1 VLALISYRQNAGQEE
16 NLEVVRDRR
25 LRDVESLRDL
35 TAAELRG
42 RGDLLNHS
50 EARRIAESP
59 ERPHERT
66 VVQLTDLPRH
76 HDPFNVG
83 AGRGAAKLRRPK
95 KLAAPARPLDHR
107 SKLMPPRSK
116 RALLWTSTTYFG
128 EGLPWSFLHQMGT
141 EFLTAIGASNTQI
154 GATSLLHLA
163 VTFKFAWSPVLDLFG
178 KRRTWLWALQIVLGL
193 GMFAVAA
200 LAPSVGPHRN
210 LTEFWL
216 VLSALAVV
224 HATHDIA
231 CDGFYLQALDT
242 KDQALYSGTRLG
254 AYRLALIVGSWGLVH
269 LAGKTSWLWGFG
281 AAGALM
287 IVTALVNA
295 VVMPHPSE
303 QGPRDVASASSGFRR
318 SVKAYLEA
326 FRSFLTQ
333 PQAVLVL
340 AFLLCY
346 RLGDIMMFA
355 MSKPL
360 LRDLGVDTVHRS
372 NLNGFGIGASI
383 LGVILGGAFVARR
396 GLERSLTPLIY
407 LQNLGI
413 PLYIGMAVWKPHL
426 AGITAIVVVEQL
438 LGGFGMAGATV
449 FLMQRCRRAFSASHF
464 AMATSVVSLAS
475 TFSGFASGPLNERL
489 GHPLFFT
496 VAFLASVPSLVLVL
510 FVPKTPIE
518 VDLPA
523 AG

>member
-1 VLALISYRQNAGQEE
+1 M
-16 NLEVVRDRR
+16 
-25 LRDVESLRDL
+25 DVF
-35 TAAELRG
+35 
-42 RGDLLNHS
+42 HHH
-50 EARRIAESP
+50 
-59 ERPHERT
+59 RP
-66 VVQLTDLPRH
+66 L
-76 HDPFNVG
+76 NVG
-83 AGRGAAKLRRPK
+83 TERGPAKLRGAK
-95 KLAAPARPLDHR
+95 KLAALPRPLDHR
-107 SKLMPPRSK
+107 SKPMPPPRSK

-128 EGLPWSFLHQMGT
+128 EGLPWTFLHQMGT

-178 KRRTWLWALQIVLGL
+178 KRRTWLWVLQVVLGL
-193 GMFAVAA
+193 GMFAVAG

-210 LTEFWL
+210 LTAFWL
-216 VLSALAVV
+216 VLSAMAIV

-242 KDQALYSGTRLG
+242 KGQALYSGTRLG
-254 AYRLALIVGSWGLVH
+254 AYRLALVVGSWGFVH
-269 LAGKTSWLWGFG
+269 LAGTTSWLWGFG
-281 AAGALM
+281 AAGVLM

-295 VVMPHPSE
+295 TVMPHPAE
-303 QGPRDVASASSGFRR
+303 QGPRDVASTSGSPPR
-318 SVKAYLEA
+318 SVKVYLEA

-333 PQAVLVL
+333 PQAALVL

-360 LRDLGVDTVHRS
+360 LRDLGVDTVHRA

-396 GLERSLTPLIY
+396 GLARSLTPLIY

-413 PLYIGMAVWKPHL
+413 PLYIGMAIWKPHL
-426 AGITAIVVVEQL
+426 PAITAIVLVEQFV
-438 LGGFGMAGATV
+438 GGLGMAGANV
-449 FLMQRCRRAFSASHF
+449 FLMQRCRRAFSSSHF
-464 AMATSVVSLAS
+464 AMATSVVSLTA
-475 TFSGFASGPLNERL
+475 TFSGFASGPLNTRL

-496 VAFLASVPSLVLVL
+496 VAFLASIPSLVLVL
-510 FVPKTPIE
+510 LVPKVPIE
-518 VDLPA
+518 LDPDGVR
-523 AG
+523 